1 MPAVANLLVIALHM
15 IFVTVHVAPETICL
29 NLLICVNLY
38 VNSSFEGFLD
48 LVGLIARVI
57 NNFSKMR
64 SAAPFLIFKNF
75 DSQVFKHKIMHIV
88 FRRKDGRPVAG
99 ADSSNKGS

>member
-1 MPAVANLLVIALHM
+1 M
-15 IFVTVHVAPETICL
+15 IFVTVHVGPETICL

-48 LVGLIARVI
+48 LVGLIAKVI

-75 DSQVFKHKIMHIV
+75 DSQSLSTRYNAHSFQKK
-88 FRRKDGRPVAG
+88 RWETGCRGRLF
-99 ADSSNKGS
+99 

>member
-1 MPAVANLLVIALHM
+1 LPAVANLLVIALHM
-15 IFVTVHVAPETICL
+15 IFVTVHVGPETICL

-48 LVGLIARVI
+48 LVGLIAKVI

-75 DSQVFKHKIMHIV
+75 DSQSLSTRYNAHSFQKK
-88 FRRKDGRPVAG
+88 RWETGCRGRLF
-99 ADSSNKGS
+99 